1 MNEKDENFV
10 KGMTE
15 LQVKGYELLYKH
27 KIAKKV
33 SGRISLMTK
42 PFMDLWKNYYEEH
55 QYSMAH
61 ALMFAVKS
69 YCEGTTSEIEN
80 SLICQTI
87 TNIIE
92 KEMPD
97 HLLIQEINMRRGLT
111 RMSHEDAESVV
122 KQFGEHF
129 DMQ

>member
-1 MNEKDENFV
+1 MA
-10 KGMTE
+10 E
-15 LQVKGYELLYKH
+15 LQVRGYNLLYKH

-42 PFMDLWKNYYEEH
+42 PFMNLWKNYYEEH
-55 QYSMAH
+55 EYSMAI

-97 HLLIQEINMRRGLT
+97 HTLIQEIKLRRGMT
-111 RMSHEDAESVV
+111 TMSPEEAEQVV
-122 KQFGEHF
+122 KKFQEHF